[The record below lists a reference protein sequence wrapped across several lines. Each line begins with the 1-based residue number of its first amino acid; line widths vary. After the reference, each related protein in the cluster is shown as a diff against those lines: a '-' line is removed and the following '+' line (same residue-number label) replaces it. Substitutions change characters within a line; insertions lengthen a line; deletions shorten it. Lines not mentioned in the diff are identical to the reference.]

1 MRVEGGARTRR
12 GCINVRTLFSRLRVC
27 TRARADGVDAAVA
40 TGGRTKRR
48 RSRAGHLYGDG
59 GAGEDAGR
67 SVRARS
73 SLVLAVA
80 FGRRPRD
87 EASFGRRVRAGLEPP
102 AKTRVAAG
110 AGGGGRG
117 TRVAVTHESRASRPL
132 TRGRGRRCL
141 RSTVRLRTHGQTPRS
156 HKQQTCVPAHNFPPI
171 CAALQQLGEGITGSS
186 TRQSP
191 DGNGKPN

>member
-1 MRVEGGARTRR
+1 MRERSFLVFGY
-12 GCINVRTLFSRLRVC
+12 V
-27 TRARADGVDAAVA
+27 RARARDGVDAAVA

-48 RSRAGHLYGDG
+48 RSRAGYLYGDG

-87 EASFGRRVRAGLEPP
+87 EASFGRRVRAGLEPA

-110 AGGGGRG
+110 GGGGEG
-117 TRVAVTHESRASRPL
+117 LASR
-132 TRGRGRRCL
+132 
-141 RSTVRLRTHGQTPRS
+141 
-156 HKQQTCVPAHNFPPI
+156 
-171 CAALQQLGEGITGSS
+171 
-186 TRQSP
+186 
-191 DGNGKPN
+191 